1 MAMVSA
7 REWREIPGRYNL
19 IGSKCTNCGKIFFP
33 SRSFCP
39 DCRRASIGK
48 IEPFKLSR
56 KGEVYS
62 FAINHEYSGFNDR
75 MMPYAVAF
83 IKNDDGVML
92 AGQLV
97 DVEFDKI
104 QIGMRVKAVMRKLNE
119 DGEAVSNMEEAAFT
133 AGYTEDGTLRTYVI
147 DDANTDKEYH
157 TVIYLC
163 YNNRYYAFNLAIG
176 NVDTA
181 IKSVDNDAA
190 KAGRIYDLSGREVKN
205 PDKGI
210 YIQNG
215 KKFVVK

>member
-48 IEPFKLSR
+48 IEPFKLIR

-62 FAINHEYSGFNDR
+62 FAFNHEYSGFNDR
-75 MMPYAVAF
+75 QMPYAVAF
-83 IKNDDGVML
+83 IKSDDGVML

-119 DGEAVSNMEEAAFT
+119 DGEA
-133 AGYTEDGTLRTYVI
+133 GVI
-147 DDANTDKEYH
+147 HYG
-157 TVIYLC
+157 
-163 YNNRYYAFNLAIG
+163 F
-176 NVDTA
+176 
-181 IKSVDNDAA
+181 
-190 KAGRIYDLSGREVKN
+190 
-205 PDKGI
+205 
-210 YIQNG
+210 
-215 KKFVVK
+215 KFVPDE